1 MSKDEV
7 VIYWAP
13 DFAREQSFDWNY
25 LYNNPTNVHSELKQE
40 VSNPGIFL
48 CPAVKDMLKHIFFFS
63 STVGADYC
71 YNKEDGK
78 FYSRVDNFLGIDEIR
93 DKSFNNRHNVTLS
106 LSWIF
111 FCEEPMT
118 VEITPPYF
126 SNAEH
131 LRYGSVI
138 PGTFDIGGWFR
149 PYNAEFI
156 LNKDVDELVIK
167 PNEPLFYAKFHT
179 DKKIVFKRFYM
190 DDNLKRIERSC
201 SNSASVFGKFMS
213 MADRYILFKKTSTD
227 KKTIFYIKKNIL
239 TQDK

>member
-1 MSKDEV
+1 MSKNEV

-25 LYNNPTNVHSELKQE
+25 LYNNPTNVHTDLKQE

-78 FYSRVDNFLGIDEIR
+78 FYSRIDNCLGIDEIR
-93 DKSFNNRHNVTLS
+93 DKSFNNRHNITLS

-131 LRYGSVI
+131 LKYGSVI

-156 LNKDVDELVIK
+156 LNKNTDELVIN
-167 PNEPLFYAKFHT
+167 PNEPLFYVKFHT
-179 DKKIVFKRFYM
+179 DKNIVFKRFYM
-190 DDNLKRIERSC
+190 DENLKRIEKSC
-201 SNSASVFGKFMS
+201 ANSASIFGKFMS
-213 MADRYILFKKTSTD
+213 LSDRYALFKKTYTD
-227 KKTIFYIKKNIL
+227 KKTILYIKNNL
-239 TQDK
+239 LLD